1 MLAQSLKLVG
11 SLEPY
16 RRVVLSADENFCRI
30 EEGQDLG
37 KMAADYPVDPIPPV
51 SEARGQ
57 SYKNVR
63 AIVKAVL

>member
-37 KMAADYPVDPIPPV
+37 KWLRIILLIRYHPYQRPGANHTKM
-51 SEARGQ
+51 
-57 SYKNVR
+57 
-63 AIVKAVL
+63 LWL